1 MEEYHVRMAK
11 PEDEEKIYAFCADL
25 CEEGQL
31 FEMDPETVRDVIRA
45 CTSGMGG
52 IIGVIE
58 GENDLEGV
66 ICLTTEKYWYAKD
79 WFLGEIFNYVPPK
92 HRKSTRAKSLL
103 AFAKKCSDD
112 LKIPLVVG
120 IVSNNKTEPK
130 IKLLERQLPKA
141 GAFFMYNERY
151 AKVM

>member
-1 MEEYHVRMAK
+1 MEDFTVRMAK
-11 PEDEEKIYAFCADL
+11 PEDENAIFDLCVAL
-25 CEEGQL
+25 CEEGQI
-31 FEMDPETVRDVIRA
+31 FTMDPDVVREVILG
-45 CTSGMGG
+45 CTAGHGG

-58 GENDLEGV
+58 GEHELEGA
-66 ICLTTEKYWYAKD
+66 ICLSTDKYWYAKD
-79 WFLGEIFNYVPPK
+79 WFLGEVFNFVPVK
-92 HRKSTRAKSLL
+92 YRKSTRAKSLL
-103 AFAKKCSDD
+103 SFAKKCSDD

-141 GAFFMYNERY
+141 GAFFVYNEQY

>member
-1 MEEYHVRMAK
+1 MDEFTVRMAK
-11 PEDEEKIYAFCADL
+11 QEDEDAIFSLCIDL

-31 FEMDPETVRDVIRA
+31 FEMDSDTVRDIIRG
-45 CTSGMGG
+45 CTAGYGG

-58 GENDLEGV
+58 GKNELEGV
-66 ICLTTEKYWYAKD
+66 ICLSTDKYWYAKD
-79 WFLGEIFNYVPPK
+79 WFLGEVFNFVPAK
-92 HRKSTRAKSLL
+92 YRKSTRAKSLL
-103 AFAKKCSDD
+103 GFAKKCSDD
-112 LKIPLVVG
+112 LRIPLVVG

-141 GAFFMYNERY
+141 GAFFMYNEQY

>member
-1 MEEYHVRMAK
+1 MTDFNVRMAK
-11 PEDEEKIYAFCADL
+11 PEDEEQIFHL
-25 CEEGQL
+25 CVALCDENQL
-31 FEMDPETVRDVIRA
+31 FSMDAETVLSVIKS
-45 CTSGMGG
+45 CMSGQGG

-58 GENDLEGV
+58 GDTGLEGV
-66 ICLTTEKYWYAKD
+66 ICLATDRYWYAKD
-79 WFLGEIFNYVPPK
+79 WFLCEVFNFVPTE

-112 LKIPLVVG
+112 MKIPLVVG

-141 GAFFMYNERY
+141 GAFFVYNECY
-151 AKVM
+151 ARA

>member
-11 PEDEEKIYAFCADL
+11 PEDEAAIFALCVEL

-31 FEMDPETVRDVIRA
+31 FEMDPETVLDIIRS
-45 CTSGMGG
+45 CTLGYGG

-58 GENDLEGV
+58 GKKELEGV
-66 ICLTTEKYWYAKD
+66 ICLSTDKYWYAKN
-79 WFLGEIFNYVPPK
+79 WFLGEVFNFVPEK
-92 HRKSTRAKSLL
+92 YRKSTRAKSLL